1 MCVWLMF
8 HSLIYLMIRFGDFS
22 ILAWNVRGFTNKRS
36 HTHMRKLLT
45 RYQPDLVFLFE
56 THVRIESSGQF
67 WQRIG
72 YGAIGVEEVQGH
84 EGGVWI
90 LSHKGI

>member
-1 MCVWLMF
+1 
-8 HSLIYLMIRFGDFS
+8 
-22 ILAWNVRGFTNKRS
+22 
-36 HTHMRKLLT
+36 MRKLLT

-72 YGAIGVEEVQGH
+72 YGAIGVEEVQGRAGGDGGGAIACCGGGGENN
-84 EGGVWI
+84 EGAQGCGGGRGGGAVE
-90 LSHKGI
+90 LVLFVREREGAR